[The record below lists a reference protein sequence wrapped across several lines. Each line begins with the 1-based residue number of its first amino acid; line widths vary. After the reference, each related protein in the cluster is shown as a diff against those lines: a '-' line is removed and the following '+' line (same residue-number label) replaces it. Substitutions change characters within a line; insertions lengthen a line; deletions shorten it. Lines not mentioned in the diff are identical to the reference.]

1 MIYFVIQKGGEKM
14 ERSLT
19 LKGHRLKLLYKKEE
33 IEEAIKRL
41 AREIYETYHLYL
53 TEKNFLLKIIVILEG
68 GRWFGT
74 ILSLELSKL
83 FPVGTTAHDSISI
96 SSYRDGTSP
105 TEIQILKD
113 TKKPIS
119 GQHVVIVD
127 DIADTAGTLARL
139 LKILKARNPAS
150 LRTCVLIDKTP
161 RREKEIPLDFVG
173 FKLPKPLF
181 LIGFGLDWAEAGRE
195 LEDIYYVEGL
205 R

>member
-1 MIYFVIQKGGEKM
+1 MK
-14 ERSLT
+14 RSLT
-19 LKGHRLKLLYKKEE
+19 LKGYRLLLLYKKEE

-41 AREIYETYHLYL
+41 AREIYETYRPYL
-53 TEKNFLLKIIVILEG
+53 TEENFLLKIIVILEG
-68 GRWFGT
+68 GRWFEAA
-74 ILSLELSKL
+74 LAMELGKL
-83 FPVGTTAHDSISI
+83 FPVGTIAHDSISI
-96 SSYRDGTSP
+96 SSYEDKTQP
-105 TEIQILKD
+105 EEVKILKD

-119 GQHVVIVD
+119 GQHVLIVD

-139 LKILKARNPAS
+139 LKMLKARNPAS

-161 RREKEIPLDFVG
+161 RREKEVPLDFVG
-173 FKLPKPLF
+173 FRLPKPLF

>member
-1 MIYFVIQKGGEKM
+1 M

-19 LKGHRLKLLYKKEE
+19 LKGYRLLLLYKKEE

-41 AREIYETYHLYL
+41 AREIYETYRPYF
-53 TEKNFLLKIIVILEG
+53 TEENFLLKIIVILEG
-68 GRWFGT
+68 GRWFEAA
-74 ILSLELSKL
+74 LAMELGKL
-83 FPVGTTAHDSISI
+83 FPVGTIAHDSISI
-96 SSYRDGTSP
+96 SSYEDKTQP
-105 TEIQILKD
+105 EEVKILKD

-119 GQHVVIVD
+119 GQHVLIVD

-139 LKILKARNPAS
+139 LKMLKARNPAS

-161 RREKEIPLDFVG
+161 RREKEVPLDFVG
-173 FKLPKPLF
+173 FRLPKPLF

-205 R
+205 

>member
-1 MIYFVIQKGGEKM
+1 M

-19 LKGHRLKLLYKKEE
+19 LKGYRLLLLYKKEE

-41 AREIYETYHLYL
+41 AREIYETYRPYL
-53 TEKNFLLKIIVILEG
+53 AQESFLLKIIVILEG
-68 GRWFGT
+68 GRWFDAA
-74 ILSLELSKL
+74 LAMELGKL
-83 FPVGTTAHDSISI
+83 FPVGTIAHDSISI
-96 SSYRDGTSP
+96 SSYEDKTQP
-105 TEIQILKD
+105 EEVKILKD

-119 GQHVVIVD
+119 GQHVLIVD

-139 LKILKARNPAS
+139 LKMLKARNPAS

-161 RREKEIPLDFVG
+161 RREKEVPLDFVG
-173 FKLPKPLF
+173 FRLPKPLF

-205 R
+205 

>member
-1 MIYFVIQKGGEKM
+1 M

-19 LKGHRLKLLYKKEE
+19 LKGYRLLLLYKKEE

-41 AREIYETYHLYL
+41 AREIYETYRPYL
-53 TEKNFLLKIIVILEG
+53 TEENFLLKIIVILEG
-68 GRWFGT
+68 GRWFEAA
-74 ILSLELSKL
+74 LAMELGKL
-83 FPVGTTAHDSISI
+83 FPVGTIAHDSISI
-96 SSYRDGTSP
+96 SSYEDKTQP
-105 TEIQILKD
+105 EEVKILKD

-119 GQHVVIVD
+119 GQHVLIVD

-139 LKILKARNPAS
+139 LKMLKARNPAS

-161 RREKEIPLDFVG
+161 RREKEVPLDFVG
-173 FKLPKPLF
+173 FRLPKPLF

-205 R
+205 

>member
-1 MIYFVIQKGGEKM
+1 M

-19 LKGHRLKLLYKKEE
+19 LRGYRLLLLYKKEE

-41 AREIYETYHLYL
+41 AREIYETYRPYL
-53 TEKNFLLKIIVILEG
+53 TEENFLLKIIVILEG
-68 GRWFGT
+68 GRWFEAA
-74 ILSLELSKL
+74 LAMELGKL
-83 FPVGTTAHDSISI
+83 FPVGTIAHDSISI
-96 SSYRDGTSP
+96 SSYEDKTQP
-105 TEIQILKD
+105 EEVKILKD

-119 GQHVVIVD
+119 GQHVLIVD

-139 LKILKARNPAS
+139 LKMLKARNPAS

-161 RREKEIPLDFVG
+161 RREKEVPLDFVG
-173 FKLPKPLF
+173 FRLPKPLF

-205 R
+205 

>member
-1 MIYFVIQKGGEKM
+1 M

-19 LKGHRLKLLYKKEE
+19 LRSYRLLLLYKKEK

-41 AREIYETYHLYL
+41 AREIYETYRPYL
-53 TEKNFLLKIIVILEG
+53 TEENFLLKIIVILEG
-68 GRWFGT
+68 GRWFEAA
-74 ILSLELSKL
+74 LAMELGKL
-83 FPVGTTAHDSISI
+83 FPVGTIAHDSISI
-96 SSYRDGTSP
+96 SSYEDKTQP
-105 TEIQILKD
+105 EEVKILKD

-119 GQHVVIVD
+119 GQHVLIVD

-139 LKILKARNPAS
+139 LKMLKARNPAS

-161 RREKEIPLDFVG
+161 RREKEVPLDFVG
-173 FKLPKPLF
+173 FRLPKPLF

-205 R
+205 

>member
-1 MIYFVIQKGGEKM
+1 M

-19 LKGHRLKLLYKKEE
+19 LRGYRLLLLYKKEE

-41 AREIYETYHLYL
+41 AREIYETYRPYF
-53 TEKNFLLKIIVILEG
+53 TEENFLLKIIVILEG
-68 GRWFGT
+68 GRWFEAA
-74 ILSLELSKL
+74 LAMELGKL
-83 FPVGTTAHDSISI
+83 FPVGTIAHDSISI
-96 SSYRDGTSP
+96 SSYEDKTQP
-105 TEIQILKD
+105 EEVKILKD

-119 GQHVVIVD
+119 GQHVLIVD

-139 LKILKARNPAS
+139 LKMLKARNPAS

-161 RREKEIPLDFVG
+161 RREKEVPLDFVG
-173 FKLPKPLF
+173 FRLPKPLF

-205 R
+205 